1 MKGGQ
6 SVGLLSRLVI
16 FLLSKGEEEGC
27 FAPVFFNRRNYT
39 GNLVLVSSSG
49 VRQQTDMSAL
59 RRGREGERIARGRR
73 SATVG
78 CHSKRLRFLGKGDR
92 SLSVAVFPRFPT
104 EMNQERG
111 KNGIK
116 TYFFEKSGKCPS
128 LKSPP

>member
-1 MKGGQ
+1 MLCSRFLQQTELYGEFG
-6 SVGLLSRLVI
+6 VGLLLRRD
-16 FLLSKGEEEGC
+16 FLGK
-27 FAPVFFNRRNYT
+27 
-39 GNLVLVSSSG
+39 
-49 VRQQTDMSAL
+49 RQQTDMSAL
-59 RRGREGERIARGRR
+59 RRGRERERIARGRR

-116 TYFFEKSGKCPS
+116 TDFSERSGKCPS
-128 LKSPP
+128 LKSPL